1 MKKALL
7 ISLLSLFIVPFASAQ
22 ENRDGLEH
30 WQKLYEV
37 FSHPRCAN
45 CHVPEDNRPRW
56 SGPSYG
62 ESGFH
67 GMNIDAGVSRIGAD
81 SIICSTCHAQTNSDE
96 PHGPPGS
103 PIWMLAP
110 VQMVWWEQTS
120 KQICEQIK
128 DPQRN
133 GGRDLAAI
141 AAHIR
146 HDKLVHWG
154 WAPGPGREP
163 APYSIEETAQFVDLW
178 AAAGAPCPE

>member
-1 MKKALL
+1 MPESAELEQ
-7 ISLLSLFIVPFASAQ
+7 IRLFVVP
-22 ENRDGLEH
+22 
-30 WQKLYEV
+30 
-37 FSHPRCAN
+37 AN
-45 CHVPEDNRPRW
+45 
-56 SGPSYG
+56 
-62 ESGFH
+62 
-67 GMNIDAGVSRIGAD
+67 
-81 SIICSTCHAQTNSDE
+81 AQTNSDE

-154 WAPGPGREP
+154 WEPGPGREP